1 MPAPL
6 NASPLQASPYEDAR
20 VEFGVERCYVV
31 RTVDT
36 LDGFPVQGEA
46 SPLACVTPI
55 DTFPPA
61 RPAGLMAVGDER
73 AISLIWAASTEED
86 LGGYLILRGRASD
99 ETLQRLIQVPI
110 LETTYFDTTVEA
122 GVRYVYAIVAVDTAM
137 PPNESAPSERVEE
150 LAR

>member
-1 MPAPL
+1 
-6 NASPLQASPYEDAR
+6 
-20 VEFGVERCYVV
+20 
-31 RTVDT
+31 
-36 LDGFPVQGEA
+36 
-46 SPLACVTPI
+46 

-61 RPAGLMAVGDER
+61 RPAGLIAVGDER
-73 AISLIWAASTEED
+73 TISLVWATSPEED

-110 LETTYFDTTVEA
+110 LETTYLDTTVDA
-122 GVRYVYAIVAVDTAM
+122 GVRYVYAIVAVDTAT